1 MQFGQLI
8 QSEQLK
14 TNLISGLNCGWMM
27 EDHDVALELP
37 AGLRVDLR
45 RDHDHAFPDLRS
57 LDFLQSKGGSLSTP
71 NFCDRHP
78 EKKKAFLSYCDS
90 VQL

>member
-1 MQFGQLI
+1 
-8 QSEQLK
+8 
-14 TNLISGLNCGWMM
+14 M

-57 LDFLQSKGGSLSTP
+57 LDFLQSKRGSLTAP

-78 EKKKAFLSYCDS
+78 EKSLICESMRLLFIKAETVS
-90 VQL
+90 